1 MKAESQDHIAG
12 DCCDPLLEVG
22 QRMAVASRGARCKC
36 RSRTLDVTPSRP
48 ATSSS
53 PDKRRMTAARIRAQ
67 FQQCRAQP
75 VKCKLLL
82 SAILSQ
88 AIADSD
94 GSSAASANPF
104 AVLLVARWR
113 GSRRSIGCGPPL
125 MTLPTAI
132 KASFNRRGS
141 VSPCR
146 EGLLPLLDWLWSS
159 AAASPP
165 APATNNFPR
174 RSRLLAPVR

>member
-12 DCCDPLLEVG
+12 DCCDLFSRWVKEWQSHRGALVVNADRERSTSLRLG
-22 QRMAVASRGARCKC
+22 QR
-36 RSRTLDVTPSRP
+36 P
-48 ATSSS
+48 AHRLTN
-53 PDKRRMTAARIRAQ
+53 RRMTAARIRAQ